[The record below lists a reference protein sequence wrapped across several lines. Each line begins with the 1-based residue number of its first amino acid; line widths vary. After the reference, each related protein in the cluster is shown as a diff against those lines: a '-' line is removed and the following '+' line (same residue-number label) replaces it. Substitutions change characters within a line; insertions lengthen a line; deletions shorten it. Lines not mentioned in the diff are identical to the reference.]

1 MATKIT
7 KPASNSE
14 YTHTRIK
21 TASLAKAKAIVAKQP
36 KYASV
41 AHMLEV
47 LIDKEAKK

>member
-1 MATKIT
+1 MIKLPEPI
-7 KPASNSE
+7 E

-21 TASLAKAKAIVAKQP
+21 KSSLAKAKKIVAKKS

-47 LIDKEAKK
+47 LIDEEAKK

>member
-1 MATKIT
+1 MTATKL
-7 KPASNSE
+7 SE

-21 TASLAKAKAIVAKQP
+21 KTSLAKAKKVVAKKS

-47 LIDKEAKK
+47 LIDQEALK

>member
-1 MATKIT
+1 MLKA
-7 KPASNSE
+7 PEPQSD

-21 TASLAKAKAIVAKQP
+21 KSSLAKAKAVVKKQS

-47 LIDKEAKK
+47 LIDKEAAKK

>member
-1 MATKIT
+1 MAV
-7 KPASNSE
+7 KPTE

-21 TASLAKAKAIVAKQP
+21 VKSLEKAKAVVKASAK
-36 KYASV
+36 YNSV

>member
-1 MATKIT
+1 MATAT
-7 KPASNSE
+7 GSDDN

-21 TASLAKAKAIVAKQP
+21 TVSLEKAKAVVAKGA
-36 KYASV
+36 KYRSV